1 MRHSLSLLVA
11 ALLATPALAQQ
22 PASTAAQA
30 AKQQPAPPAA
40 ATAAGSDTRISGSVT
55 AGALLVDDNTNS
67 AKFTEYRDLKDSFAL
82 PGVNFSLF
90 KPGSGFGVDASAV
103 NLLRD
108 DRTILAKAGQ
118 PGVWAIQADWKGTPH
133 NFSNKAVTPYTNRGG
148 GLFTVPAT
156 VPITFKKLATSAPD
170 TPNVLASDDLIA
182 AYQATYLAPT
192 ELATQTNT
200 GHFALAWSSSALSL
214 GASYDLQ
221 DKQGSKSGFGPIG
234 DRPPRTLNIQ
244 LAEPVDY
251 QTNDLT
257 LSAEHQGRSYQVRA
271 DYLYSDFANAID
283 TLKWQNAY
291 TTAAPGADYDVW
303 DRLVSVYGQRPLPP
317 DNQYHNLTVNGGV
330 NMAHDSRL
338 SATFAYG
345 QFDQDA
351 TLLPYAY
358 GDSALQNRT
367 LPRAS
372 AAASMN
378 TTHVAADYVIAP
390 VRGTTFR
397 AFFRQY
403 TLNNDTPSS
412 NWQYVTQD
420 TYNTN
425 GTVNYVNKRVSLP
438 VAWAR
443 QNFGAEAIFRLAK
456 RNTLTVAFER
466 EGRDRDHREADTDE
480 NIFRAVWRVKPA
492 AWASVEARYLYGG
505 RTGTEY
511 HNTVTHEGYWYT
523 AADSPDNNNPAVT
536 FDNHPDTRRHDVIDR
551 ARQQF
556 DVRVNLTPED
566 AFALSAYVRYRSD
579 DFDSGVGPSKPLA
592 GTGLAEQEAVSPGN
606 QLGLLEDARLRYGL
620 DFFYQP
626 TPRVTL
632 TAFLNFDEGTSQM
645 KSLEFNENNK
655 QNPSA
660 VNTAELGPWTRG
672 SSQWTADTTDRT
684 WGGGLGAS
692 FQLAENGSALF
703 ADYTASLA
711 DVDIAYG
718 GFGTTNWDGTPFP
731 PNHQFYF
738 ATPPTVR
745 EDLHVFNLR
754 FEIPVKMMTLIV
766 GYGFESYT
774 LDDWQQ
780 GSTAPWVERVGAD
793 TLLRDTSRSF
803 QWGNRLFNL
812 GTYLSPSYDAHI
824 GFVGLRYKF

>member
-1 MRHSLSLLVA
+1 MTRSMLSLAVA
-11 ALLATPALAQQ
+11 LAATPVFAQTPAQ
-22 PASTAAQA
+22 PAAQA
-30 AKQQPAPPAA
+30 APTQA
-40 ATAAGSDTRISGSVT
+40 SGSVT
-55 AGALLVDDNTNS
+55 AGVLQVDNSSNS
-67 AKFTEYRDLKDSFAL
+67 AKLTEYRDLSENFCL
-82 PGVNFSLF
+82 PKMTFSLAG
-90 KPGSGFGVDASAV
+90 PASGWFFDLSGANVS
-103 NLLRD
+103 RD
-108 DRTILAKAGQ
+108 DQTILARAGQ
-118 PGVWAIQADWKGTPH
+118 AGVWALQADWKGIPH
-133 NFSNKAVTPYTNRGG
+133 NFSNTAVTPYINRGG

-182 AYQATYLAPT
+182 AYQSTYLAPT
-192 ELATQTNT
+192 ALTTQTNT
-200 GHFALAWSSSALSL
+200 GRFALAWSSSGMSL

-251 QTNDLT
+251 RTNDLT
-257 LSAEHQGRSYQVRA
+257 LSAEHQGSNYQVRA

-330 NMAHDSRL
+330 NMAHESRL

-351 TLLPYAY
+351 ALLPYAY
-358 GDSALQNRT
+358 GDSALLNRT

-425 GTVNYVNKRVSLP
+425 GTVAYLNKRVSLP

-443 QNFGAEAIFRLAK
+443 LNLGADAIIRLAK
-456 RNTLTVAFER
+456 RNTLTLSFER
-466 EGRDRDHREADTDE
+466 EGRDFDHREADTDE
-480 NIFRAVWRVKPA
+480 NIFRARWRFRPVS
-492 AWASVEARYLYGG
+492 WASMEARYLYGG
-505 RTGTEY
+505 RTSTEY
-511 HNTVTHEGYWYT
+511 EGTITQESYWYT
-523 AADSPDNNNPAVT
+523 AADNPDNNNPKVT
-536 FDNHPDTRRHDVIDR
+536 FDNHPDTRRFDVIDR

-556 DVRVNLTPED
+556 DIRLNLTPKE

-579 DFDSGVGPSKPLA
+579 DYDSGVAPSKPLA
-592 GTGLAEQEAVSPGN
+592 GTGLADQDALTPGN
-606 QLGLLEDARLRYGL
+606 QLGLLEDARLRYGA
-620 DFFYQP
+620 DVFYQP

-632 TAFLNFDEGTSQM
+632 SAFLSFDEGSSLM
-645 KSLEFNENNK
+645 KSLEYNENNK

-660 VNTAELGPWTRG
+660 IATAELGPWTRA

-684 WGGGLGAS
+684 WGGGFGAS
-692 FQLAENGSALF
+692 LQLADNGTALF

-711 DVDIAYG
+711 DVDIDYQ
-718 GFGTTNWDGTPFP
+718 GFGVTNWDGTPFP
-731 PNHQFYF
+731 ANHQFYF
-738 ATPPTVR
+738 ATPPTIR

-754 FEIPVKMMTLIV
+754 FEIPVKTMTVIL

-780 GSTAPWVERVGAD
+780 GSSAPWVERLGAD

-824 GFVGLRYKF
+824 GFAGLRYRF

>member
-1 MRHSLSLLVA
+1 LVA

-22 PASTAAQA
+22 PSQPAAQA
-30 AKQQPAPPAA
+30 PASP
-40 ATAAGSDTRISGSVT
+40 IQMSGSVT
-55 AGALLVDDNTNS
+55 AGVLQVDNSTNS
-67 AKFTEYRDLKDSFAL
+67 AKLTEYRDLRENFYL
-82 PGVNFSLF
+82 PKMTFSLADAASGWMFDLSGVN
-90 KPGSGFGVDASAV
+90 AS
-103 NLLRD
+103 RD
-108 DRTILAKAGQ
+108 DQTILARTGQ
-118 PGVWAIQADWKGTPH
+118 PGVWAIQADWKGIPH
-133 NFSNKAVTPYTNRGG
+133 NFSNKAVTPYINRGN

-170 TPNVLASDDLIA
+170 TAGVLASDDLIA

-192 ELATQTNT
+192 ALATQTNT
-200 GHFALAWSSSALSL
+200 GHFALAWSSSAISL
-214 GASYDLQ
+214 GAAYDLQ
-221 DKQGSKSGFGPIG
+221 DKTGSRSGFGPIG

-251 QTNDLT
+251 RTNDLT
-257 LSAEHQGRSYQVRA
+257 LSAEHQGRNYQVRA

-351 TLLPYAY
+351 GLLPYAY
-358 GDSALQNRT
+358 GDSALLNRT

-372 AAASMN
+372 AAASMS

-420 TYNTN
+420 TYNTS

-438 VAWAR
+438 AAWAR
-443 QNFGAEAIFRLAK
+443 QNLGAEAIFRLAK
-456 RNTLTVAFER
+456 RNTLTVSFER
-466 EGRDRDHREADTDE
+466 EARDRDHREADTDE

-492 AWASVEARYLYGG
+492 AWASLEARYLYGG

-511 HNTVTHEGYWYT
+511 NNTVTHEGYWYT
-523 AADSPDNNNPAVT
+523 AADNPDNNNPKVT
-536 FDNHPDTRRHDVIDR
+536 FDNHPDMRRYDVIDR

-556 DVRVNLTPED
+556 DVRVNLTPKE
-566 AFALSAYVRYRSD
+566 AFALSAYMRYRSD
-579 DFDSGVGPSKPLA
+579 DFDSGVGPTKPLA
-592 GTGLAEQEAVSPGN
+592 GTGLAEQEAVTPGN
-606 QLGLLEDARLRYGL
+606 QLGLLEDARLRYGM

-626 TPRVTL
+626 TPRATL
-632 TAFLNFDEGTSQM
+632 TAFLNFDEGTSLM
-645 KSLEFNENNK
+645 KSLEYNENNK

-660 VNTAELGPWTRG
+660 IATAELGPWTRA

-692 FQLAENGSALF
+692 FQIAENGTALF
-703 ADYTASLA
+703 ADYTVSLA
-711 DVDIAYG
+711 DVDIDYQ
-718 GFGTTNWDGTPFP
+718 GFGVTNWDGTPFP
-731 PNHQFYF
+731 PNHQFHF
-738 ATPPTVR
+738 ANAPTIR
-745 EDLHVFNLR
+745 EDLQVFNLKL
-754 FEIPVKMMTLIV
+754 EIPVKTMTLIL
-766 GYGFESYT
+766 GYSFESYT
-774 LDDWQQ
+774 LEDWQQ

-824 GFVGLRYKF
+824 GFVGLRYRF